1 MQVAEFHSFRDGDAA
16 EMTLGGD
23 PRTVVGHTLPGEP
36 FKRHRWSFL
45 INDRL
50 HNRQYLLRAA
60 PDGRRSFILIDEQSS
75 VVASIYP
82 ESILSGYGIYNSR
95 RYAIA
100 CFGNRFRLARN
111 THAKR
116 FSCLGL
122 RLTAARSWSS
132 PSKRHLVTQ
141 ARLTRRRVMYSQHY
155 LAICFA
161 ALTVRDR
168 LVRLG
173 DASFNAQRTQTGQAT
188 GHVLGLGRAAM

>member
-1 MQVAEFHSFRDGDAA
+1 MQLAEFHSYHDGDAA

-50 HNRQYLLRAA
+50 HNRQYALRAA
-60 PDGRRSFILIDEQSS
+60 PDGRRSFILIDEQSN

-100 CFGNRFRLARN
+100 CFGNRFRLTRN

-122 RLTAARSWSS
+122 RLTATRTWSS
-132 PSKRHLVTQ
+132 PTRRHLVTQ
-141 ARLTRRRVMYSQHY
+141 ARLTRRRVTLSQHY

-173 DASFNAQRTQTGQAT
+173 EASFNAQRTHATQGQ
-188 GHVLGLGRAAM
+188 GHALPLGRAAM